1 MSGLITQWGF
11 QTKGCQRLQGLSWR
25 LLSDSV
31 TPSRLIIKWHVRGQT
46 SLTLRIDIR
55 SVCNPTLASNMF
67 TWKIESTSTSLIM
80 VESALVQF
88 YLYNS
93 SWTMLN
99 LQTRPKIPPGVCNS
113 RWHSAVDEGCLRATY
128 GQGTWQR
135 HVPGFQ
141 PWCDNVWHHFRVIS
155 SKAGFSSTE
164 IDSLEESL
172 KARGKL
178 QRAIGWWHRERER
191 ERKRESAA
199 WMWVTDAVC
208 EFNWLQHH
216 FVIANQE
223 MFGHYDKDGSGDI
236 DSFEARKATLHWR
249 TIHTHTHVGVSST
262 NFEIPPSCFHRFFV

>member
-1 MSGLITQWGF
+1 MFEVRQAWLWGLTSEAFVIQLLH
-11 QTKGCQRLQGLSWR
+11 QTCSLERLNLHRPVWSWSS
-25 LLSDSV
+25 LL
-31 TPSRLIIKWHVRGQT
+31 L
-46 SLTLRIDIR
+46 
-55 SVCNPTLASNMF
+55 F
-67 TWKIESTSTSLIM
+67 
-80 VESALVQF
+80 
-88 YLYNS
+88 S
-93 SWTMLN
+93 SICTILLEPLNHWTMLN

-113 RWHSAVDEGCLRATY
+113 RWHSAVDEGGLRATY

-191 ERKRESAA
+191 ERERKRERVLHECGWLMLFVSSTDFNITL
-199 WMWVTDAVC
+199 WLPTRRCSVTMTKTAV
-208 EFNWLQHH
+208 
-216 FVIANQE
+216 
-223 MFGHYDKDGSGDI
+223 
-236 DSFEARKATLHWR
+236 ATLTPSR
-249 TIHTHTHVGVSST
+249 QEKRLCTDGRSTHTHVGVSST

>member
-1 MSGLITQWGF
+1 MFEVRQAWLWGLTSEAFVIQLLH
-11 QTKGCQRLQGLSWR
+11 QTCSLERLNLHRPVWSWSS
-25 LLSDSV
+25 LL
-31 TPSRLIIKWHVRGQT
+31 L
-46 SLTLRIDIR
+46 
-55 SVCNPTLASNMF
+55 F
-67 TWKIESTSTSLIM
+67 
-80 VESALVQF
+80 
-88 YLYNS
+88 S
-93 SWTMLN
+93 SICTILLEPLNHWTMLN

-113 RWHSAVDEGCLRATY
+113 RWHSAVDEGGLRATY

-191 ERKRESAA
+191 EREREKERESAA